1 MSLCLYLD
9 FHIHDCTTVRYLM
22 GGGQTLRIT
31 ASTGMP
37 SSFLPNNVGQVIVD
51 ASETV

>member
-1 MSLCLYLD
+1 
-9 FHIHDCTTVRYLM
+9 M

-37 SSFLPNNVGQVIVD
+37 SSFLPNNVGQVVVD
-51 ASETV
+51 ASETVWVSMYLARKY